1 MECEYFKEENCAST
15 ATNASPKPF
24 SPEKLTNASQESFT
38 RTLIM
43 KNKTRC
49 NYE

>member
-1 MECEYFKEENCAST
+1 MDSEYSKEENCTST
-15 ATNASPKPF
+15 ATNANPKQF

-38 RTLIM
+38 RNLIM